1 MTFIEEHDAHVTI
14 AKIGGQVDSV
24 VAMELEN
31 RVTSLLNRG
40 VNSLLLDCSA
50 LSYIN
55 SAGLRVFLLAAK
67 QLSHTKGQL
76 AFCSLVPN
84 VRLVFE
90 TIGFDRIL
98 TLYPDRETALREMGA
113 PLSSAAA

>member
-1 MTFIEEHDAHVTI
+1 MKLPIEKSGRITI
-14 AKIGGQVDSV
+14 VSLVGQVDSV
-24 VAMELEN
+24 NAADLEQD
-31 RVTSLLNRG
+31 VMHLLDG
-40 VNSLLLDCSA
+40 DVQHLLLDCSR

-67 QLSHTKGQL
+67 RLEQSGGQF
-76 AFCSLVPN
+76 AFCGLDPN

-98 TLYPDRETALREMGA
+98 TLYPDKTIALEGMNQA
-113 PLSSAAA
+113 SAKAA